1 SNSSPSP
8 SLRKT
13 FSASAMISGPMP
25 SPGRTATLIL
35 EVPGMLLFSPRLE
48 RADLV
53 RVAQRE
59 ADLVEPVQQAV
70 LAERIDVEMHAERV
84 VRRRHG
90 LAVEVDDQPEPG
102 ERIAVVEQPIDFA
115 FPQHDRQEGILETI
129 VEKNVAVRGRDDATE
144 TV

>member
-35 EVPGMLLFSPRLE
+35 EVPGMLLFSPGLE

-70 LAERIDVEMHAERV
+70 LAERVDVEAEVLRAV
-84 VRRRHG
+84 GGGHG
-90 LAVEVDDQPEPG
+90 LPVEVDDQLEAR
-102 ERIAVVEQPIDFA
+102 ERGRVVEQRVDLVLA
-115 FPQHDRQEGILETI
+115 QHDRQQ
-129 VEKNVAVRGRDDATE
+129 AV
-144 TV
+144 